1 MGGSGSGR
9 LKNPPK
15 VKEMLK
21 SILPL
26 SDIFEN
32 DELEMYHNLVD
43 VYLKDFDSS
52 TLTSGDMDD
61 IMDLAKNR
69 VLEFRLLKNSK
80 GNPNKQIDL
89 TNTMEKIHKNNKI
102 LKENLSSR
110 RKDRINSSD
119 MKGFSIVDLAVAF
132 DKDRKL
138 ELMEKARKLKKEEK
152 KILKEREGWVGNKND
167 VEGVI

>member
-1 MGGSGSGR
+1 MGGLGSGR

-15 VKEMLK
+15 VKAMLK
-21 SILPL
+21 EILPL
-26 SDIFEN
+26 GDIFED

-43 VYLKDFDSS
+43 VYLEDFDSS

-80 GNPNKQIDL
+80 GNSNKQIDL
-89 TNTMEKIHKNNKI
+89 ANAMEKIHKNNKI
-102 LKENLSSR
+102 LKENLFTR

-119 MKGFSIVDLAVAF
+119 VKGFSIIDLAVAF
-132 DKDRKL
+132 DNDRKL
-138 ELMEKARKLKKEEK
+138 ELVNKAKKLRKEEK
-152 KILKEREGWVGNKND
+152 KLLKERSGWVGNKND
-167 VEGVI
+167 AEGIS

>member
-1 MGGSGSGR
+1 MGGMGSGR

-21 SILPL
+21 GILPL
-26 SDIFEN
+26 DEIFEA

-43 VYLKDFDSS
+43 VYLKDFEESS
-52 TLTSGDMDD
+52 LTSGDMDD

-80 GNPNKQIDL
+80 GSPNKQIDL
-89 TNTMEKIHKNNKI
+89 SNAMEKIQKNNKI

-110 RKDRINSSD
+110 RKDRLNNTE

-132 DKDRKL
+132 DADKKL
-138 ELMEKARKLKKEEK
+138 ILLEKAAELKKEERR
-152 KILKEREGWVGNKND
+152 ILEERKNFVGNKND
-167 VEGVI
+167 I

>member
-1 MGGSGSGR
+1 MGGTGSGR
-9 LKNPPK
+9 LRNPPK
-15 VKEMLK
+15 VKAMLK
-21 SILPL
+21 EILPL
-26 SDIFEN
+26 GEIFEE

-43 VYLKDFDSS
+43 VYLKDFDPS

-89 TNTMEKIHKNNKI
+89 ANAMEKIHKNNKT

-110 RKDRINSSD
+110 RKDRLNSSD

-132 DKDRKL
+132 DNDRKL
-138 ELMEKARKLKKEEK
+138 ELLDKAKKLRKEEK
-152 KILKEREGWVGNKND
+152 KILKDRGSFVGNKND
-167 VEGVI
+167 LEGAI

>member
-1 MGGSGSGR
+1 MGGTGSGR

-15 VKEMLK
+15 VKAMLK
-21 SILPL
+21 DILPL
-26 SDIFEN
+26 GEIFED
-32 DELEMYHNLVD
+32 DELETYHNLVD
-43 VYLKDFDSS
+43 IYLKDFDAS

-69 VLEFRLLKNSK
+69 ILEFRLLKNSK

-89 TNTMEKIHKNNKI
+89 TNAMEKISKNNRT

-132 DKDRKL
+132 DNDRKL
-138 ELMEKARKLKKEEK
+138 ELAEKAKKLKKEEK
-152 KILKEREGWVGNKND
+152 KALKARDGFVGNKND
-167 VEGVI
+167 LEGSI

>member
-1 MGGSGSGR
+1 MGGTGSGR

-15 VKEMLK
+15 IKKMLK
-21 SILPL
+21 EILPL
-26 SDIFEN
+26 GEIFED

-43 VYLKDFDSS
+43 IYLKDFDQS

-89 TNTMEKIHKNNKI
+89 ATAMEKIHKNNKT

-110 RKDRINSSD
+110 RKDRLNSSD

-132 DKDRKL
+132 DNDRKL
-138 ELMEKARKLKKEEK
+138 ELLDKAKKLKKEEK
-152 KILKEREGWVGNKND
+152 RVLKERDGWVGNKND
-167 VEGVI
+167 VEGAI

>member
-26 SDIFEN
+26 GEIFED

-80 GNPNKQIDL
+80 GDPNKQIDL
-89 TNTMEKIHKNNKI
+89 TNTMEKIHKNNKT

-138 ELMEKARKLKKEEK
+138 ELIEKAKKLKKEEK
-152 KILKEREGWVGNKND
+152 KVLKEREDWVGNKND
-167 VEGVI
+167 VEGII